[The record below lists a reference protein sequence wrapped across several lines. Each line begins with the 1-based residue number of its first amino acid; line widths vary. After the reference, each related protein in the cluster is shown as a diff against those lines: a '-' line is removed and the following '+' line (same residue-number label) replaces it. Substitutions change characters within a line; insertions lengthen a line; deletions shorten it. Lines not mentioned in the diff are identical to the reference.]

1 MDNAN
6 EDIIIYKTKE
16 MKPLQIV
23 TLSNLRQKMEKWEMQ
38 MFWIH
43 KEYYVLLNQYQIILK
58 KYENDVRFLKQF

>member
-6 EDIIIYKTKE
+6 EDIIIYQTKE

-58 KYENDVRFLKQF
+58 K